1 MKLLL
6 FFTILKITYEAD
18 VIKIIPQENI
28 EIIVAKGNIRLTDG
42 KTVIMGDSAMIFK
55 EEEIDSGLMSG
66 NVNIRGENIKVS
78 CLRAKYDFL
87 KEEAQFFENVKVETP
102 EEFISADFIFYSSK
116 NDSSFAK
123 KNVLIEKKK
132 KRFKIFCEEADYNFK
147 TKRGRVR
154 MIDRVELESDKDK
167 IIMHGREINVLS
179 DTLYLIGDVEIQGKK
194 EKANSDT
201 LVYFQKEETAHLL
214 GNPVFYFEK
223 GRAKGDKI
231 ILKFKDREI
240 EKALLENNSNLRI
253 LTEKEEEVIINT
265 SNINAFFDENGE
277 IKKLEGFEKASG
289 FIFLNRVKKDEGQDK
304 D

>member
-6 FFTILKITYEAD
+6 FLTLLKITYEAD

-28 EIIVAKGNIRLTDG
+28 EIIVARGNIKLTDG
-42 KTVIMGDSAMIFK
+42 KTIITGDSAMIFK
-55 EEEIDSGLMSG
+55 QEEIDSGLISG
-66 NVNIRGENIKVS
+66 SVNIAGEDIKIS
-78 CLRAKYDFL
+78 CMRAKYNFL
-87 KEEAQFFENVKVETP
+87 KEDAQFFENVKVETQ
-102 EEFISADFIFYSSK
+102 EEIISADFIFYSSK
-116 NDSSFAK
+116 NDSSFAR

-132 KRFKIFCEEADYNFK
+132 EGLKIFCEEADYNFK
-147 TKRGRVR
+147 TKKGKIR
-154 MIDRVELESDKDK
+154 MIDRLELESDKDK

-179 DTLYLIGDVEIQGKK
+179 DTLYLIGDVEIQGEK

-201 LVYFQKEETAHLL
+201 LVYFQKEESAHLS

-231 ILKFKDREI
+231 ILKFKNRKI
-240 EKALLENNSNLRI
+240 ERALLEENSNLMI

-277 IKKLEGFEKASG
+277 IKKLEGFEKADG
-289 FIFLNRVKKDEGQDK
+289 FIFLNKIKKNEGQDK